1 VIQRPDHVAEVRRRL
16 KSFPVVG
23 IVGPRQVGKTTLADQ
38 VAKGLRGQVHRFD
51 LEDSRDL
58 DRLTDA
64 MAALDPLRG
73 FVVLDEVQHR
83 PDLFRTLRV
92 LADRPRTPARFLI
105 LGSASPALLQQSS
118 ESLAGRIAYHEL
130 GGLGLAEVGP
140 SRLDR
145 LWIRGGF
152 PRAFLARGEAASIEW
167 RRGLVR
173 SYLERDL
180 PLLGSPAASETMRR
194 FWTMLAHIHG
204 QTLNASELA
213 RSFGVSDKTVRG
225 YLDFLAATYMVRV
238 LPPWHANLGKRLVK
252 SPKIYFR
259 DSGLLHHMLGV
270 RTLKD
275 LLVHPRCG
283 ASWEG
288 FALEEVLRCTR
299 ASADEI
305 YFWGTHTGAELDL
318 LLVRGRNR
326 LGFEFKR
333 ATSPGLTPSMR
344 SALSDLRL
352 SRLYV
357 VHAGTE
363 RYPLGRKVEAVPLA
377 DIPGAFR

>member
-1 VIQRPDHVAEVRRRL
+1 VIQRPGHVAEIRRL
-16 KSFPVVG
+16 LKSYPVVG
-23 IVGPRQVGKTTLADQ
+23 VVGPRQVGKTTLAGQ
-38 VAKGLRGQVHRFD
+38 VARGLRGQVHRFD

-64 MAALDPLRG
+64 MAALEPLRG
-73 FVVLDEVQHR
+73 LVLLDEVQHR

-92 LADRPRTPARFLI
+92 LADRPRTPARFLV
-105 LGSASPALLQQSS
+105 LGSASPTLLHQSS

-145 LWIRGGF
+145 LWVRGGF

-194 FWTMLAHIHG
+194 FWAMLAHVHG
-204 QTLNASELA
+204 QTLNASDLA
-213 RSFGVSDKTVRG
+213 RSFGISDKTVRG
-225 YLDFLAATYMVRV
+225 YLDFLSSTYMVRV
-238 LPPWHANLGKRLVK
+238 LPPWHENLGKRLVK

-275 LLVHPRCG
+275 LLAHPRCG

-299 ASADEI
+299 ASANEV
-305 YFWGTHTGAELDL
+305 YFWATHTGAELDL
-318 LLVRGRNR
+318 LLVRGRRR

-333 ATSPGLTPSMR
+333 STSPGFTPSMR
-344 SALSDLRL
+344 SALSDLKL

-357 VHAGTE
+357 VHAGAE
-363 RYPLGRKVEAVPLA
+363 RYPLGRHVEAVPLA
-377 DIPGAFR
+377 DIAGAL